1 MFLLPEVPAMSS
13 PSPSSRSWKSERAR
27 VGALARCAKT
37 GERSP
42 DDPDLI
48 EARRNLCALKLEEH
62 MRLALATTP
71 SSWLPSSYEDVSLVL
86 DYLKNNPMRAKEIVN
101 KDA

>member
-1 MFLLPEVPAMSS
+1 VDGAVFLLPEVPAMS
-13 PSPSSRSWKSERAR
+13 PPSRSWKSERAR
-27 VGALARCAKT
+27 VGALARCVKT

-62 MRLALATTP
+62 MRLALAATP
-71 SSWLPSSYEDVSLVL
+71 SMTDEQIKHLIALL
-86 DYLKNNPMRAKEIVN
+86 NARGGRQ
-101 KDA
+101 

>member
-1 MFLLPEVPAMSS
+1 V
-13 PSPSSRSWKSERAR
+13 
-27 VGALARCAKT
+27 KT

-62 MRLALATTP
+62 MRLALAVTP
-71 SSWLPSSYEDVSLVL
+71 
-86 DYLKNNPMRAKEIVN
+86 PMTDEQIKHLSALLNSRGGGQ
-101 KDA
+101 